1 VRSFACQHCGH
12 LVGFA
17 DATCATCRRSLGFL
31 AEERE
36 VVVVEP
42 SDAALFATPYE
53 AGARRYWRCLN
64 ASWGCNWM
72 VPAEGGETW
81 CASCRLTR
89 GRPDTADV
97 SAVQAWMDTEAAK
110 RLLVFELGELGLP
123 VERRGEDA
131 PDGLAFDL
139 VFVPGAT
146 SVTGHLGGLVTI
158 DLTEA
163 DDAHREHLRRMLG
176 EPYRTM
182 LGHLRHEMGHY
193 YWPRLV
199 DRAGALDGF
208 RDLFGDERADYAAA
222 MRRLAEHGAPA
233 EGWADDHVSAY
244 ASAHPWEDWAET
256 FAHYIH
262 IRDTVQTA
270 NSFGLR
276 LADPE
281 VGGRPVPIAPA
292 PVRDVVADPAFAAIL
307 AEWVPL
313 VHALNAVNR
322 SMGQHD
328 LYPFV
333 LTPAVMRKLGFVHD
347 RVVGR

>member
-12 LVGFA
+12 LVGFV
-17 DATCATCRRSLGFL
+17 DAACATCRRPLGFL

-42 SDAALFATPYE
+42 AGGALFATPF
-53 AGARRYWRCLN
+53 GAVDRRYWRCLN

-72 VPAEGGETW
+72 VPAESGETW

-89 GRPDTADV
+89 GRPDTADAR
-97 SAVQAWMDTEAAK
+97 AVQAWMDTEAAK

-123 VERRGEDA
+123 VVPRGEGT

-146 SVTGHLGGLVTI
+146 SVTGHRDGVVTI
-158 DLTEA
+158 DLAEA
-163 DDAHREHLRRMLG
+163 DDAHREHLRQVLG
-176 EPYRTM
+176 EPYRTL

-199 DRAGALDGF
+199 DRAGAIDAF
-208 RDLFGDERADYAAA
+208 RDLFGDERADYDEAL
-222 MRRLAEHGAPA
+222 RRLAEHGAPS

-262 IRDTVQTA
+262 IRDTV
-270 NSFGLR
+270 
-276 LADPE
+276 
-281 VGGRPVPIAPA
+281 PVPIAA
-292 PVRDVVADPAFAAIL
+292 GPVRDTVDDPEFAAIL

-333 LTPAVMRKLGFVHD
+333 LTPQVMRKLGFVHD